1 MSSIID
7 KLQELKKQELVIKSK
22 LFTIG
27 TDLGCDY
34 NICYQGHYDKI
45 TITIVKNIGKF
56 NSDHIIKTK
65 KIDYHCD
72 ITIPLETLQGCISI
86 IEEKLNENS

>member
-7 KLQELKKQELVIKSK
+7 KLQELKKHELVFKSK

-27 TDLGCDY
+27 IDLGCDY

-45 TITIVKNIGKF
+45 AISIVKNIGKF

-65 KIDYHCD
+65 IIDYHCD
-72 ITIPLETLQGCISI
+72 INISQETLQSFISP
-86 IEEKLNENS
+86 IERRLNEDS